1 MMKLFYERHHVPR
14 RPTPVSIKR
23 SIRWETAG
31 IVLDNDETGARTEAH
46 QVRMIGEIVKL
57 TAGSDGSLS
66 EADYQRTVDRLLAG
80 GSDPVISMEPEGAW
94 TSVIPDQALN

>member
-23 SIRWETAG
+23 SIRWETAA
-31 IVLDNDETGARTEAH
+31 IVPGNDETAAH
-46 QVRMIGEIVKL
+46 QVRMMGETAKL
-57 TAGSDGSLS
+57 TSGSDGSLD

-80 GSDPVISMEPEGAW
+80 GSDPVISEAPEGAW
-94 TSVIPDQALN
+94 TSMIMDQALN

>member
-1 MMKLFYERHHVPR
+1 MIKLFDERHHVPR

-31 IVLDNDETGARTEAH
+31 FVLDTDETKAH
-46 QVRMIGEIVKL
+46 QVRMMGETAKL
-57 TAGSDGSLS
+57 TAGSDGSLD

-80 GSDPVISMEPEGAW
+80 GSDPVISEAPEGAW
-94 TSVIPDQALN
+94 TSMIMDQALN